1 MAMYPPQ
8 RIVTNIS
15 REQVDQAIEELEQSI
30 EVDRTEISHYQ
41 ILERMLSATSLRA
54 VGGGKAPMGLDFAL
68 REKQQ
73 AKGALQGLMQM
84 EYDEINKKQ
93 EVLRFFN
100 RLRVYAT

>member
-1 MAMYPPQ
+1 MYPAQ

-15 REQVDQAIEELEQSI
+15 RKQVDQAIEELEQSI
-30 EVDRTEISHYQ
+30 EVDRTEIGHYQ
-41 ILERMLSATSLRA
+41 ILEQMVSAASLKA

-73 AKGALQGLMQM
+73 AKHALQGLMQL

-93 EVLRFFN
+93 EVLSFFN
-100 RLRVYAT
+100 RLRAYVT